1 MRPPAA
7 LLALALA
14 VLLLPVARAEPATT
28 PAFATAQRIRVIVDN
43 DFGGDPDGLFLLA
56 HLLLSPSADVRG
68 IIASQHHATGFYGH
82 PGTPEHAFDNASAL
96 LRIVAPD
103 LAPRLVLGAATGLA
117 DIKTPADS
125 AGARLIVQEAL
136 RDDTKTPLYVLCGGG
151 LTNIASAYLLDPRIA
166 SRLRLVWIGGPEH
179 AGLASPPPGAGKIEY
194 NLSIDRLAA
203 QVVFNVS
210 AIPLWQVP
218 RDAYRQALVSTAEL
232 SARIDARAPL
242 GAFLLGSLDD
252 LLRRAKGSLGEAYVL
267 GDNPLVLLTA
277 LQTSWERDPASSRYV
292 ERPAPMIADSGA
304 YEPNPSGRTIRV
316 YTTLDTRLLFE
327 DLFAK
332 IHRFDHP
339 TLSTP

>member
-1 MRPPAA
+1 MRRPAA

-14 VLLLPVARAEPATT
+14 FLPLARADSAPPPT
-28 PAFATAQRIRVIVDN
+28 FATAQRIRVIVDN

-82 PGTPEHAFDNASAL
+82 PGTPEHAHEQASAL
-96 LRIVAPD
+96 LRLVAPD
-103 LAPRLVLGAATGLA
+103 LAPRLVLGSTTGLV
-117 DIKTPADS
+117 DLKTPADS

-136 RDDTKTPLYVLCGGG
+136 CDGTQTPLFILCGGS

-166 SRLRLVWIGGPEH
+166 PRLRLIWIGGPEH
-179 AGLASPPPGAGKIEY
+179 PGHAQPPPGAGKVEY

-210 AIPLWQVP
+210 TIPLWQVP

-232 SARIDARAPL
+232 SARIDATTPL
-242 GAFLLGSLDD
+242 GAFLLGNLDD
-252 LLRRAKGSLGEAYVL
+252 LLQRAHGSLGEAYVL
-267 GDNPLVLLTA
+267 GDNPLALLSA
-277 LQTSWERDPASSRYV
+277 LQSSWERDPSSSRYV
-292 ERPAPMIADSGA
+292 DLPAPTIADNGA

-339 TLSTP
+339 QAFAP

>member
-1 MRPPAA
+1 MR

-43 DFGGDPDGLFLLA
+43 DWGGDPDGLFLLA

-68 IIASQHHATGFYGH
+68 IVASQHHATGFYGH
-82 PGTPEHAFDNASAL
+82 PGTPEHAHEQASAL
-96 LRIVAPD
+96 LRLAAPD
-103 LAPRLVLGAATGLA
+103 LAPRLVLGSATGLA
-117 DIKTPADS
+117 DLKTPADS
-125 AGARLIVQEAL
+125 AAARLIVQEAL
-136 RDDTKTPLYVLCGGG
+136 RDDTKAPLYVLCGGG
-151 LTNIASAYLLDPRIA
+151 LTTIASAYLLESRIA

-179 AGLASPPPGAGKIEY
+179 PGLASPPPGAGKVEY

-203 QVVFNVS
+203 RVVFNVS
-210 AIPLWQVP
+210 AIPLWQIP

-242 GAFLLGSLDD
+242 GGFLLGRLDD
-252 LLRRAKGSLGEAYVL
+252 LLQRAQGSLGEAYVL

-277 LQTSWERDPASSRYV
+277 LQSSWERDPSSSRYV
-292 ERPAPMIADSGA
+292 ERPAPLINDAGV
-304 YEPNPSGRTIRV
+304 YEQNPAGRPIRV

-327 DLFAK
+327 DLYAK
-332 IHRFDHP
+332 IRRFDHP
-339 TLSTP
+339 QRPAP